1 MFQTTNHINIYIYNY
16 IYIPRAT
23 KTHEIEGPVKKMKK
37 KHVLHFRC
45 FYLMLRRNK
54 YTREIKQSRI
64 QLWHQLINIASGAV
78 ERPGE
83 KELGRFRDHWAPT
96 H

>member
-1 MFQTTNHINIYIYNY
+1 
-16 IYIPRAT
+16 
-23 KTHEIEGPVKKMKK
+23 
-37 KHVLHFRC
+37 
-45 FYLMLRRNK
+45 MLRRNK